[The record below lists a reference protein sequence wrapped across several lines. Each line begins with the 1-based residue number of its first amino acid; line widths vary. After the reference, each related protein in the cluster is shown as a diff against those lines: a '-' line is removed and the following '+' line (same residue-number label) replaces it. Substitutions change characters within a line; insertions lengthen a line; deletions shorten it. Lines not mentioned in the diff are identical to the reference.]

1 MKSMTFTETFTLQP
15 LAPFNFDLTSQI
27 FSSGDTQI
35 RSYANGEFHQVL
47 EINKNLVL
55 VKLTSIGTIQQPKI
69 VVELKSNNPLVTK
82 DCKTAADAIHY
93 IFNLGFNLSEF
104 YKDVE
109 NDPVMHKISR
119 QLYGLKTPTTPTV
132 FESLVDSIV
141 EQQISIKVAHTIEQR
156 LTKKF
161 GKTLTIDGN
170 IYFAYPK
177 PQNIAVNSIS
187 EIQHVGLSMRKA
199 DYIQNAAKLIADNKL
214 DLEQMKNEE
223 NSDRII
229 SELDEI
235 RGIGVWTAELTMLRG
250 MQKLD
255 ALPADDFGIRRVISR
270 YYCSGK
276 KIKTDEAREIAKGWG
291 KWKGLAAYYLIIAE
305 ARGIMV

>member
-15 LAPFNFDLTSQI
+15 LAPFNFDLTAQI

-55 VKLTSIGTIQQPKI
+55 AKLTSIGTIQQPKI
-69 VVELKSNNPLVTK
+69 VVELKSNNPLTTK

-93 IFNLGFNLSEF
+93 IFNLGFNLSAF

-109 NDPVMHKISR
+109 NDPVMHKISK
-119 QLYGLKTPTTPTV
+119 QLYGLKNPTTPTV

-161 GKTLTIDGN
+161 GEPLTIDGN

-177 PQNIAVNSIS
+177 PQNIADTSIS

-199 DYIQNAAKLIADNKL
+199 EYIQNAAKLIA
-214 DLEQMKNEE
+214 
-223 NSDRII
+223 
-229 SELDEI
+229 
-235 RGIGVWTAELTMLRG
+235 G
-250 MQKLD
+250 
-255 ALPADDFGIRRVISR
+255 
-270 YYCSGK
+270 
-276 KIKTDEAREIAKGWG
+276 
-291 KWKGLAAYYLIIAE
+291 
-305 ARGIMV
+305 